1 MPTFQTLQTESDSR
15 NLVRKIQKAVAFIA
29 PTSVELPEALTGPDS
44 QPIDLK
50 AAGFLPVGLVSP
62 DGYTFSREIEKEDVD
77 ALGYASP
84 VRSDITRV
92 PRTVSFTALEKGK
105 KHMLELAYGTDLS
118 AVTQATNGEIV
129 IDEPDLPVGSEY
141 RLIVV
146 GADGP
151 AANQWILGK
160 GYGSVKLSGTGEETW
175 GQEGA
180 VSTQY
185 TFDVFTDDEIGVP
198 VRHYFGG
205 TGAKASSDV
214 LGFTQ
219 AAGA

>member
-1 MPTFQTLQTESDSR
+1 MPTFQTLQTEADNR
-15 NLVRKIQKAVAFIA
+15 NLVRKVQKAIAFIA
-29 PTSVELPEALTGPDS
+29 PKSVILPDSLTGPDS
-44 QPIDLK
+44 LPIDLK

-105 KHMLELAYGTDLS
+105 KHMLELTYGTDLT
-118 AVTQATNGEIV
+118 AVEQGPNGEIV
-129 IDEPDLPVGSEY
+129 VDEPDLPVGTEY

-146 GADGP
+146 GSDGP
-151 AANQWILGK
+151 AADNWLLGK
-160 GYGSVKLSGTGEETW
+160 GYGAVKLSATGEETW

-180 VSTQY
+180 ISTQF

-205 TGAKASSDV
+205 TGAKAASAD

-219 AAGA
+219 ATV

>member
-1 MPTFQTLQTESDSR
+1 MPTFQTVQNESDNR
-15 NLVRKIQKAVAFIA
+15 GLVRKVQKAVAFLL
-29 PTSVELPEALTGPDS
+29 PLSVPLPEAITGPDG
-44 QPIDLK
+44 QPIDIKTL
-50 AAGFLPVGLVSP
+50 GGLPVGLVSP

-105 KHMLELAYGTDLS
+105 KHMLELTYGTDLS
-118 AVTQATNGEIV
+118 AVEQAVSGEIV
-129 IDEPDLPVGSEY
+129 VDEPDLPVGQEY
-141 RLIVV
+141 RLLVI
-146 GADGP
+146 GSDGP
-151 AANQWILGK
+151 AANNWIVGK
-160 GYGSVKLSGTGEETW
+160 GYGLVKLSATGEETW

-180 VSTQY
+180 ISTQL

-205 TGAKASSDV
+205 TGAKAASAD

-219 AAGA
+219 AAV